1 MNEDRAMPRRLAFS
15 ALLAAFVVSATGNA
29 LAGTDV
35 VVLADQAKLLSV
47 GGEPSTIVVGN
58 PNIADVTIQGSN
70 VFVHGRNFGSTNL
83 IVLDKEGNQLANL
96 DVTVSQGGNN
106 NLTVFRGGGKYS
118 YVCAPQ
124 CQVVTQVGDKVDYFD
139 AVADG
144 TAKKNG
150 LATGATK

>member
-1 MNEDRAMPRRLAFS
+1 MPRRFAFA
-15 ALLAAFVVSATGNA
+15 ALLAAFTFPAAGNA

-35 VVLADQAKLLSV
+35 VVMADQAKLLSV

-58 PNIADVTIQGSN
+58 PSIADVTVQGTN

-96 DVTVSQGGNN
+96 DVTVMQGGNN

-124 CQVVTQVGDKVDYFD
+124 CQVVTQVGDKVEYFD

-144 TAKKNG
+144 TTKKTG
-150 LATGATK
+150 LATGSAK

>member
-1 MNEDRAMPRRLAFS
+1 MPRRFAFA
-15 ALLAAFVVSATGNA
+15 ALLATFILPTAGLA

-35 VVLADQAKLLSV
+35 VVMADQAKLLSV

-58 PNIADVTIQGSN
+58 PSIADVTVQGSN

-96 DVTVSQGGNN
+96 DVTVMQGGNN

-124 CQVVTQVGDKVDYFD
+124 CQVVTQVGDKVEYFD

-144 TAKKNG
+144 TTKKTG
-150 LATGATK
+150 LATGAAK